1 MRLRRIPR
9 RALRRTEW
17 MSLAVLLAGLGIAP
31 MARAQMEIIDLTEP
45 GGGGGGG
52 GSIACS
58 EINNRAMEATLVVR
72 QHASVLSLGIDTE
85 ARPQAAVQLAWLD
98 QWTGRLRGFLDVG
111 EFFQCLDEGDA
122 ETYRRALAMAVRV
135 GNQARDELLRPVR
148 TAQQRPRR

>member
-1 MRLRRIPR
+1 MVWL
-9 RALRRTEW
+9 
-17 MSLAVLLAGLGIAP
+17 VLAGVGVAP
-31 MARAQMEIIDLTEP
+31 SVHAQMEITDLSESGAP
-45 GGGGGGG
+45 GGNG
-52 GSIACS
+52 GSISCS

-72 QHASVLSLGIDTE
+72 QHASVLSLGIDAE

-122 ETYRRALAMAVRV
+122 ETYRRALAMATRV